1 MDHEGRITEFN
12 PAAERTFGY
21 DRENVVG
28 KHLADV
34 IVPPSLREKHRA
46 GFARHLATGESRVL
60 GRRVEMSALCADGR
74 EIPVEIAIT
83 RIQQDGPPSF
93 TGYLRDITERKRN
106 ENALLETHAE
116 LARSEERWRSM
127 FENSAIGVALTDL
140 NGRFIAANPV
150 FQKMVGYTEEELK
163 QLSFIDITVEEDRN
177 LNWALVRGAFGRKAQ
192 AISDREAIPAEKW
205 QCGMG
210 AQQRFCRAGH
220 RASAAISDGSFRRCH
235 GAPASR
241 GSSQRDAIRACP
253 YGAGYNTKHVDGID
267 RA

>member
-1 MDHEGRITEFN
+1 MNEELRKEISERKSMEERLRREETELKRSEAHKAAILDSSLDCIVAMDHEGCITEFN

-21 DRENVVG
+21 ARESVLG

-34 IVPPSLREKHRA
+34 LVPPSLREKHRD

-60 GRRVEMSALCADGR
+60 GRRIEMSALCAGGR

-106 ENALLETHAE
+106 EDALLEAHAE

-140 NGRFIAANPV
+140 DGRFIAANPV

-163 QLSFIDITVEEDRN
+163 QLSFIDITVEEDREPQ
-177 LNWALVRGAFGRKAQ
+177 LGARPGAFGRKAP

-205 QCGMG
+205 RHGMG
-210 AQQRFCRAGH
+210 A
-220 RASAAISDGSFRRCH
+220 
-235 GAPASR
+235 
-241 GSSQRDAIRACP
+241 
-253 YGAGYNTKHVDGID
+253 
-267 RA
+267 